1 MARPSPDPRPG
12 AISRAVAVVGSSE
25 ALRSA
30 VKASAAQHGLRVIAT
45 ASIPGQLDTQH
56 EPDAIVLAVDD
67 GADASDWIRAIRTH
81 EFVAPIVLVGTF
93 SSPRA
98 VREAIDNGADGLVAL
113 HELETTL
120 PPTLDAVCA
129 GQIAFPRE
137 VRSHVWRPLLSTRE
151 KQVLGMVVLGFTNGE
166 IARKLVVAETT
177 VKSHLSAAFRKL
189 GVRSR
194 TEASELILDPERG
207 LGTGILAISETNRPA
222 ELHEAS
228 T

>member
-1 MARPSPDPRPG
+1 L
-12 AISRAVAVVGSSE
+12 RAVAVVGSTE

-30 VKASAAQHGLRVIAT
+30 VSETAAQAGLRVLAT
-45 ASIPGQLDTQH
+45 ASTPGQLELRQ
-56 EPDAIVLAVDD
+56 EPDAVVLAVEDGDD
-67 GADASDWIRAIRTH
+67 AGEWIRAIRAQVLT
-81 EFVAPIVLVGTF
+81 APIVLIGTF

-113 HELETTL
+113 HDLATAL
-120 PPTLDAVCA
+120 LPTLDAVGA

-166 IARKLVVAETT
+166 IARKLVVAEST
-177 VKSHLSAAFRKL
+177 VKSHLSASFRKL

-207 LGTGILAISETNRPA
+207 LGTGILAISEANEPA